1 MTSDPTSDLLGT
13 PDPHL
18 DPIVAASYDGSSA
31 HEFEPRA
38 IEAAVDVLA
47 ELAGDGTAVEFA
59 IGTGRIA
66 VPLTERGIDVQG
78 VDISEPMLGQ
88 LRAKPGAH
96 RISTTIGDMTTT
108 VVGDDFSV
116 VYLVYNTIMNL
127 RTQEAQVACFANAAR
142 HLHPGGRFV
151 IETMVPELR
160 RLGPGETIRP
170 FDVSSQH
177 LGFDEYIDLVDQI
190 LVSHHFHIDG
200 DRVRTSSPPFR
211 YVWPAELDLMAR
223 LAGLELEH
231 RWADWERTPFS
242 GDSTGHVSVWRK
254 PTSPGAGRSCQ

>member
-1 MTSDPTSDLLGT
+1 MSDWRDL

-18 DPIVAASYDGSSA
+18 DPIVAATYDRSGA
-31 HEFEPRA
+31 AEFEPSS

-47 ELAGDGTAVEFA
+47 GLAGDGGAVEFA

-66 VPLTERGIDVQG
+66 LPLAGRGIAVSG
-78 VDISEPMLGQ
+78 MDISRPMLEQ
-88 LRAKPGAH
+88 LRAKPGADLV
-96 RISTTIGDMTTT
+96 RATVGDMTATLL
-108 VVGDDFSV
+108 GDDFAV
-116 VYLVYNTIMNL
+116 TYLVYNSIMNL

-142 HLHPGGRFV
+142 HLRPGGRFV
-151 IETMVPELR
+151 VETIVPELR

-170 FDVSSQH
+170 FEVSSTH
-177 LGFDEYIDLVDQI
+177 LGFDEYIDPVDQI
-190 LVSHHFHIDG
+190 LLSHHYHIEG
-200 DRVRTSSPPFR
+200 DRVRVSSPAFR

-231 RWADWERTPFS
+231 RWADWRRAPFT

-254 PTSPGAGRSCQ
+254 PRPGSLGSP